1 MSVAIPFR
9 AGLPLAWETPAVRP
23 SLRHTPEFSLLL
35 LICWLLGM
43 TCFSMPGRGG
53 PLDMGAVDLIAL
65 GKIAARGGSLLG
77 LGIIVFRMHDHARVG
92 PVLARLVPFL
102 LFACWCV
109 TSFLWSNMK
118 AVSFGHA
125 IEVFTLTLL
134 SIVTALLCASEEG
147 IEGILRTLFLTSLA
161 ICVAILVLDF
171 HAIAAGERP
180 SGYMHPNTL
189 GAVASTGGIVLIGSR
204 LLWNW
209 AWTRSWWLPGLAICL
224 VSLYVSRSRSSL
236 LATFIVLTILFVV
249 RRQIWFL
256 TITVAVAGILL
267 ALFPYVDAINH
278 VPDQIGAYILRGQ
291 TSKDVMTGSGRDELW
306 AIALQSFKD
315 SPWFGHG
322 YFTITSSGSLFVWKK
337 QQFQTA
343 HNLALHL
350 LTGTGIFGTALF
362 IWGIGAS
369 LKPCF
374 QKWRLMS
381 RDFGAEFLGLLILI
395 WFLVLGGFEISML
408 GPLDPAVIS
417 FFVGLGIVVG
427 SSVTREMAA

>member
-1 MSVAIPFR
+1 MSMAIPFR
-9 AGLPLAWETPAVRP
+9 AGLPLEWETQTVRP
-23 SLRHTPEFSLLL
+23 SLRRTPEFSLLL
-35 LICWLLGM
+35 AICWLLGL

-77 LGIIVFRMHDHARVG
+77 LGIILFRMHDHVRVS

-134 SIVTALLCASEEG
+134 SIVTALLCSSEEG
-147 IEGILRTLFLTSLA
+147 TDSILRTLFLTCLV

-189 GAVASTGGIVLIGSR
+189 GAVSSTGAIVLIGSR

-209 AWTRSWWLPGLAICL
+209 GWTRSMWLPGLAICL
-224 VSLYVSRSRSSL
+224 VALYVSRSRSSL

-249 RRQIWFL
+249 RRQMWFL
-256 TITVAVAGILL
+256 TIMVAAAGFLI

-278 VPDQIGAYILRGQ
+278 VPDHVGAYILRGQ
-291 TSKDVMTGSGRDELW
+291 TNKDLMGGSGRDELW

-322 YFTITSSGSLFVWKK
+322 YFTITSSGSLFVWNK

-362 IWGIGAS
+362 VWGIAAA

-381 RDFGAEFLGLLILI
+381 HDRAVEFLGLLILI
-395 WFLVLGGFEISML
+395 WFLVLGAFEISLL
-408 GPLDPAVIS
+408 GPLDPAVVS
-417 FFVGLGIVVG
+417 FFIALGIVVG
-427 SSVTREMAA
+427 TSVTREMAG